1 MRPENSREKDL
12 SDFKNKLKICI
23 VSAPYYKD
31 ITDNLINGALKVLK
45 KIKADIEVVEVS
57 GALEIPTAIRLME
70 NEFDGFIAVGCVIR
84 GETTHYEIVSTE
96 SCRGIANLG
105 LDKICIGNAIL
116 TVENKMQ
123 AEKRADPKIF
133 DKGGEACHALLSI
146 IKIKKRG
153 HLKRDLN

>member
-1 MRPENSREKDL
+1 MRAKNSHQKDL
-12 SDFKNKLKICI
+12 SDFKEKLKICL

-31 ITDNLINGALKVLK
+31 VTDNLISGALNVLK
-45 KIKADIEVVEVS
+45 KIKADTEIVEVS
-57 GALEIPTAIRLME
+57 AIKLME

-96 SCRGIANLG
+96 SSRGLTKLG

-123 AEKRADPKIF
+123 ADQRANPKIF
-133 DKGGEACHALLSI
+133 DKGGEACNALLSI
-146 IKIKKRG
+146 LKIKGRG
-153 HLKRDLN
+153 Q